1 MIKYH
6 IIKKNE
12 RKLFHIIFLFS
23 CFLFS
28 LFHIFLHIKYAHKTK
43 THQTYIIYCCI
54 RYNNVM
60 FDELPSIFQK
70 IIFLEKTH
78 GIKR

>member
-1 MIKYH
+1 MKENY
-6 IIKKNE
+6 
-12 RKLFHIIFLFS
+12 FHSIFLS
-23 CFLFS
+23 LFS
-28 LFHIFLHIKYAHKTK
+28 LFSYIFLHIYIKYAHKTK

-78 GIKR
+78 DIKR